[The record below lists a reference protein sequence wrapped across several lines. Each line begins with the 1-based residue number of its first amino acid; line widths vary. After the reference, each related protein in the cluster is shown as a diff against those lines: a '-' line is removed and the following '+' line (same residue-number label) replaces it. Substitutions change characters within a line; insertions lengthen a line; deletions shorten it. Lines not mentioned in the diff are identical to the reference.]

1 MRACAPTQQA
11 GTEQVKGVKVN
22 LSAGLKL
29 STGMSVT
36 VEAAMVAVI
45 AVVVAVHTMLISIW
59 ELSNV
64 LPPVM
69 VLRIVYEIVSTVA
82 VEYNVMSLQGCVQ
95 AVFKLTGGV
104 LSATPLIKVS
114 LT

>member
-1 MRACAPTQQA
+1 M
-11 GTEQVKGVKVN
+11 KVN
-22 LSAGLKL
+22 LSAGLTL
-29 STGMSVT
+29 STWMSVT